1 MQLVLYFS
9 IGKYLSKHT
18 RNGVWGEGAL
28 VIAFLSAAI
37 LALIT
42 VVTRSLCTSYYH
54 SPLAIILSKA
64 VFIITYIIFP
74 LFFIYLIITEINLN
88 FMYQHSL
95 RKRQHKRTTSFN
107 LSLITLALV
116 LLSLLARLFL

>member
-1 MQLVLYFS
+1 MKKRLL
-9 IGKYLSKHT
+9 YLS
-18 RNGVWGEGAL
+18 
-28 VIAFLSAAI
+28 IAFLCTTI
-37 LALIT
+37 LALII
-42 VVTRSLCTSYYH
+42 VAMRSLYPDYYL
-54 SPLAIILSKA
+54 STLGIILSKV

-74 LFFIYLIITEINLN
+74 LFFIYLIIAEINLN

-95 RKRQHKRTTSFN
+95 RKRQHKCTSSFN

>member
-1 MQLVLYFS
+1 MKRRLL
-9 IGKYLSKHT
+9 YLS
-18 RNGVWGEGAL
+18 
-28 VIAFLSAAI
+28 IAFLSAAI
-37 LALIT
+37 LALVI
-42 VVTRSLCTSYYH
+42 VAMRLLYPSYYH
-54 SPLAIILSKA
+54 STLGIILSKA

-74 LFFIYLIITEINLN
+74 LFFIYLIIAEINLN

>member
-1 MQLVLYFS
+1 MKKRLL
-9 IGKYLSKHT
+9 YLS
-18 RNGVWGEGAL
+18 
-28 VIAFLSAAI
+28 IAFLSAAI
-37 LALIT
+37 LALII
-42 VVTRSLCTSYYH
+42 VAMRSLYPDYCLSA
-54 SPLAIILSKA
+54 LEIILSKV

-74 LFFIYLIITEINLN
+74 LFFIYLIIAETNLN

-95 RKRQHKRTTSFN
+95 RKRQHKRTSSFT

>member
-1 MQLVLYFS
+1 MKKRLL
-9 IGKYLSKHT
+9 YLSI
-18 RNGVWGEGAL
+18 E
-28 VIAFLSAAI
+28 FLCTAI
-37 LALIT
+37 LALII
-42 VVTRSLCTSYYH
+42 VAMRSLYPDYCLSA
-54 SPLAIILSKA
+54 LGIILSQV

-74 LFFIYLIITEINLN
+74 LFFIYLIIAEINLN

-95 RKRQHKRTTSFN
+95 RKRQRKRTTSFN

>member
-1 MQLVLYFS
+1 MMEKRLL
-9 IGKYLSKHT
+9 YLS
-18 RNGVWGEGAL
+18 
-28 VIAFLSAAI
+28 IAFLSAAI
-37 LALIT
+37 LALVIVAMRLLYPDCCDST
-42 VVTRSLCTSYYH
+42 FG
-54 SPLAIILSKA
+54 IILSKV

-74 LFFIYLIITEINLN
+74 LFFIYLIIAEINLN

-107 LSLITLALV
+107 LSLITLVLV

>member
-1 MQLVLYFS
+1 MMKRRLL
-9 IGKYLSKHT
+9 YLS
-18 RNGVWGEGAL
+18 
-28 VIAFLSAAI
+28 IAFLSAAI
-37 LALIT
+37 LALVI
-42 VVTRSLCTSYYH
+42 VAMRSLYPDYSL
-54 SPLAIILSKA
+54 SALGIILSKA
-64 VFIITYIIFP
+64 VFITTYIIFP
-74 LFFIYLIITEINLN
+74 LFFIYLIIAEINLN

>member
-1 MQLVLYFS
+1 MRSLYPD
-9 IGKYLSKHT
+9 YC
-18 RNGVWGEGAL
+18 
-28 VIAFLSAAI
+28 LSA
-37 LALIT
+37 LG
-42 VVTRSLCTSYYH
+42 
-54 SPLAIILSKA
+54 IILSQV

-74 LFFIYLIITEINLN
+74 LFFIYLIIAEINLN

-95 RKRQHKRTTSFN
+95 RKRQRKRTTSFN

>member
-1 MQLVLYFS
+1 MKKRLL
-9 IGKYLSKHT
+9 YLS
-18 RNGVWGEGAL
+18 
-28 VIAFLSAAI
+28 IAFLSAAI
-37 LALIT
+37 LALII
-42 VVTRSLCTSYYH
+42 VATRSLCNSYYH
-54 SPLAIILSKA
+54 SPLATILFKA

-74 LFFIYLIITEINLN
+74 LFFIYLIIAETNLN

-95 RKRQHKRTTSFN
+95 RKRQHKRTSSFT

>member
-1 MQLVLYFS
+1 MKKRLL
-9 IGKYLSKHT
+9 YLS
-18 RNGVWGEGAL
+18 
-28 VIAFLSAAI
+28 IAFLSAAI
-37 LALIT
+37 LALII
-42 VVTRSLCTSYYH
+42 VAMRSLYPDYCLSV
-54 SPLAIILSKA
+54 LEIILSKA

-74 LFFIYLIITEINLN
+74 LFFIYLIIAEINLN

-116 LLSLLARLFL
+116 LLSLLACLFL

>member
-1 MQLVLYFS
+1 MKRRLL
-9 IGKYLSKHT
+9 YLS
-18 RNGVWGEGAL
+18 
-28 VIAFLSAAI
+28 IAFLSAAI
-37 LALIT
+37 LALII
-42 VVTRSLCTSYYH
+42 VAMRLLYPDYCLSVLE
-54 SPLAIILSKA
+54 IILSKA

-74 LFFIYLIITEINLN
+74 LFFIYLIIAEINLN

>member
-1 MQLVLYFS
+1 MKKRLL
-9 IGKYLSKHT
+9 YLS
-18 RNGVWGEGAL
+18 
-28 VIAFLSAAI
+28 IAFLCTTI
-37 LALIT
+37 LALII
-42 VVTRSLCTSYYH
+42 VAMRLLYPDYYL
-54 SPLAIILSKA
+54 SALVIILSKV

>member
-1 MQLVLYFS
+1 MKRRLL
-9 IGKYLSKHT
+9 YLS
-18 RNGVWGEGAL
+18 
-28 VIAFLSAAI
+28 IAFLSAAI
-37 LALIT
+37 LALVI
-42 VVTRSLCTSYYH
+42 VAMRLLYPSYYH
-54 SPLAIILSKA
+54 STLGIILSKA

-74 LFFIYLIITEINLN
+74 LFFIYLIIAEINLN

-107 LSLITLALV
+107 LSLITLVLV

>member
-1 MQLVLYFS
+1 MMEKRLL
-9 IGKYLSKHT
+9 YLS
-18 RNGVWGEGAL
+18 
-28 VIAFLSAAI
+28 IAFLSAAI
-37 LALIT
+37 LALVIVAMRLLYPDCCDST
-42 VVTRSLCTSYYH
+42 FG
-54 SPLAIILSKA
+54 IILSKV

-74 LFFIYLIITEINLN
+74 LFFIYLIIAEINLN

-116 LLSLLARLFL
+116 LLSLFARLFL